1 MRALYTMLV
10 LMMITVIAAAQNPE
24 MMGGRQK
31 MMDRVEHF
39 KKIRML
45 EAMKLDEE
53 TGLKLVSR
61 YTKHRENVKQLEE
74 ARTGVVEHLESQL
87 RSGASDVE
95 LQKQFNDFYEADRK
109 ITDARKK
116 YLEDLKE
123 ILTAKQI
130 AQYIVFEKNFM
141 SEVRDLVRDVQK
153 ERRKRED

>member
-1 MRALYTMLV
+1 MRTVRTILLFIAM
-10 LMMITVIAAAQNPE
+10 TVIAVAQGSE

-53 TGLKLVSR
+53 TGLRLISR
-61 YTKHRENVKQLEE
+61 YTKHRENVKQLEA
-74 ARTGVVEHLESQL
+74 ARTGIVERLEAQM
-87 RSGASDVE
+87 RSGASDAD
-95 LQKQFNDFYEADRK
+95 LQKQFNEFYEADRK
-109 ITDARKK
+109 ITEARKK

-123 ILTAKQI
+123 ILTAKQV
-130 AQYIVFEKNFM
+130 AQYIIFEKNFM
-141 SEVRDLVRDVQK
+141 SEVRELVRDVQK

>member
-1 MRALYTMLV
+1 MNMVRTILS
-10 LMMITVIAAAQNPE
+10 LMIITAFAAAQNPE
-24 MMGGRQK
+24 MMGGRQR

-61 YTKHRENVKQLEE
+61 YTKHRESVKQLEE
-74 ARTGVVEHLESQL
+74 SRTGVVERLESML
-87 RSGASDVE
+87 RSGASDAD
-95 LQKQFNDFYEADRK
+95 LQKQFNEFYDADRR

-123 ILTAKQI
+123 ILTVKQI
-130 AQYIVFEKNFM
+130 AQYMVFEKNFM
-141 SEVRDLVRDVQK
+141 SEMRDLVRDVQK